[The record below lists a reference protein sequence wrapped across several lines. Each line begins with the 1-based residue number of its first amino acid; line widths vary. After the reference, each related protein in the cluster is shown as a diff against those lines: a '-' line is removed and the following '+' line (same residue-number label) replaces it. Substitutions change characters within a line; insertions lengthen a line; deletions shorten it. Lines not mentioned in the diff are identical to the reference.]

1 MYSLKISN
9 IDKIT
14 KDLDKFS
21 ANAVKKIIVSIN
33 AGAEVIKRDAQTNAP
48 VDTGAGKGSI
58 HVKSGFTRYK
68 KPYAS
73 VIAAG
78 GDEYYMVFQE
88 YGTTSI
94 KATAFM
100 RKAADKNRDNVVG
113 LVKTAIKAAKWQ

>member
-33 AGAEVIKRDAQTNAP
+33 AGAEIIKRDAQANAP

-58 HVKSGFTRYK
+58 HVKSGLTRYK

-78 GDEYYMVFQE
+78 EKAYYMIFQE
-88 YGTTSI
+88 YGTAKI

>member
-1 MYSLKISN
+1 MFKIEVSG

-33 AGAEVIKRDAQTNAP
+33 TGAEIIKRDAQTNAP
-48 VDTGAGKGSI
+48 VDTGEGKASI
-58 HVKSGFTRYK
+58 HVVSGLTRYK

-73 VIAAG
+73 IVAAG
-78 GDEYYMVFQE
+78 GKAYYMIFQE
-88 YGTTSI
+88 FGTAKI

-100 RKAADKNRDNVVG
+100 RKAADKNRDKVVG
-113 LVKTAIKAAKWQ
+113 LVKAAIKAVKWQ